1 MNLFIK
7 EGVTLG
13 QGTRDSE
20 RRNLEAR
27 GRTTYPWVGNT
38 IENVSEKVHL
48 KITFPWPLPTCYL
61 VSGLSRPLMVFLF
74 HPQPLITISM
84 IAST

>member
-20 RRNLEAR
+20 RRNLETR
-27 GRTTYPWVGNT
+27 GKDYPWLGNT
-38 IENVSEKVHL
+38 IEKVSEGVHL
-48 KITFPWPLPTCYL
+48 KITFPWPL
-61 VSGLSRPLMVFLF
+61 GGGR
-74 HPQPLITISM
+74 
-84 IAST
+84 